1 MTYSLNLCQRLWL
14 WSIFLLCFKRS
25 ISVNSKLC
33 NFIQD
38 ICATFQKNKRLYIW
52 LCLILLHWLFGVLLH
67 SYTAKMK
74 LWLWVIQSIAGLTYL
89 VLVRF
94 RAVVLECIGIPRI
107 APWLCCFIL
116 WLRKVKV
123 LTVCLWLYLW
133 WKKQSCHVL
142 ELLIETFIQE
152 R

>member
-1 MTYSLNLCQRLWL
+1 MYFNTAWKEPIESNLLEIHVTVLIFEMYIFQHCLKRANRIRHVWNIIQTLTCGLNLCQRLWL

-67 SYTAKMK
+67 SYTVTQRRWNYGYEWFN
-74 LWLWVIQSIAGLTYL
+74 L
-89 VLVRF
+89 
-94 RAVVLECIGIPRI
+94 
-107 APWLCCFIL
+107 
-116 WLRKVKV
+116 LRV
-123 LTVCLWLYLW
+123 WHIW
-133 WKKQSCHVL
+133 F
-142 ELLIETFIQE
+142 LLGSGP
-152 R
+152 